1 MSQEIV
7 MVMGFPASGK
17 SLLSTTYM
25 DRGYVHLNRDKVGGR
40 TIGLLPELERA
51 LKNKANVVLDN
62 THITAEKRKPF
73 IEAAQRAGVPIRCEW
88 MTTKVE
94 DCSINALHRM
104 WERHG
109 RLFLHPED
117 FKAVKGEPNMFPIT
131 VLFKFKKEFEKPI
144 KEEGFASVK
153 RVKFERRPSRYS
165 GKAIIF
171 DYDDTLRTTEGE
183 FKFPVNPG
191 EIRIMPG
198 RKEKFKALRKKGY
211 LLLGASNQS
220 GVARKQV
227 TDNMVK
233 TCFHVTNELL
243 GADIEYHY
251 CPHNVPPVCYCRKPQ
266 SGLGVL
272 LIEMHKLNPA
282 NCIYVGDQTTD
293 KTFAKRLGFEY
304 CDQSEFFH

>member
-1 MSQEIV
+1 MNEVV

-17 SLLSTTYM
+17 SLMATSYM
-25 DRGYVHLNRDKVGGR
+25 DKGYVHLNRDKAGGR
-40 TIGLLPELERA
+40 TIALLPELERA
-51 LKNKANVVLDN
+51 LQNKANVVLDN
-62 THITAEKRKPF
+62 THTTADNRKPF

-109 RLFLHPED
+109 KLFLHPED
-117 FKAVKGEPNMFPIT
+117 LKALKGEPNMFPIT
-131 VLFKFKKEFEKPI
+131 VLFKFKKEFEKPV

-153 RVKFERRPSRYS
+153 KVKFVRRPSKYS

-183 FKFPVNPG
+183 FKFPVHPR
-191 EIRIMPG
+191 EVRIMPG
-198 RKEKFKALRKKGY
+198 RKEKFKALRKQGVM
-211 LLLGASNQS
+211 LFGVSNQS

-227 TDNMVK
+227 TREAVEL
-233 TCFHVTNELL
+233 CFHKTNGLL
-243 GADIEYHY
+243 DADIVAHY

-266 SGLGVL
+266 SGLGVY
-272 LIEMHKLNPA
+272 LIEKYKLNPA
-282 NCIYVGDQTTD
+282 LCTYVGDQTTD

-304 CDQSEFFH
+304 CDQKDFF